1 MEALS
6 LGFVLQFLPAVLLA
20 LAALAAP
27 ELCARLIR
35 RMLDG
40 LRAHLAEW
48 LYILL
53 DSYVRPAVQ
62 ILRVLLLYLAL
73 VMAPFVAQHALL
85 MSALG
90 TLRDLLVTFFI
101 GLGAWRAAPISR
113 LLLSSA
119 QNKLDL
125 QTNQTMAR
133 FFENIFRAL
142 VAAFTGIAL
151 LDRLGVPVAG
161 LLTGAGVAGLAI
173 SLQPDRRHHA
183 GIGTPVRHR
192 GLCAAGRLRGH
203 GGGYLLPLDPHPHH
217 RQRGRDH

>member
-6 LGFVLQFLPAVLLA
+6 FGLALQFLPAILLA
-20 LAALAAP
+20 LAALAVPA
-27 ELCARLIR
+27 LYVRLIR

-53 DSYVRPAVQ
+53 DSYVRPTAQ

-90 TLRDLLVTFFI
+90 TLRDLLVTFFV

-133 FFENIFRAL
+133 FFENIFRANIRNR
-142 VAAFTGIAL
+142 A
-151 LDRLGVPVAG
+151 DY
-161 LLTGAGVAGLAI
+161 
-173 SLQPDRRHHA
+173 QPRKYPRYKA
-183 GIGTPVRHR
+183 
-192 GLCAAGRLRGH
+192 
-203 GGGYLLPLDPHPHH
+203 
-217 RQRGRDH
+217 